1 MKPRCISTCQK
12 KIQIEVGGSQRP
24 ISTFVVVL
32 ISRIHSV
39 HHLQV
44 EGGGEGA
51 DEGQFLI
58 YSRPKATHLG
68 CADDVAKADT
78 VKIFDYGP

>member
-1 MKPRCISTCQK
+1 
-12 KIQIEVGGSQRP
+12 
-24 ISTFVVVL
+24 L

-68 CADDVAKADT
+68 CADDVAKADR